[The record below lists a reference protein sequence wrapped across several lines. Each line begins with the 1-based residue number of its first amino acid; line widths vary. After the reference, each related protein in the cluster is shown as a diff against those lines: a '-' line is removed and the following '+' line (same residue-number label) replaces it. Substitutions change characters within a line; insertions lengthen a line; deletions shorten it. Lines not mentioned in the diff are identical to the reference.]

1 MSSAFKIK
9 RNDTAPSLNVGLAD
23 DDGVVNLEGTVI
35 VMFHMKDDA
44 SGDVLVDGTAV
55 VVSGTLGTVRYDWLA
70 VDTALAG
77 CFPAEF
83 EVTFENGRVETFPND
98 DNLTIIITEDLS

>member
-9 RNDTAPSLNVGLAD
+9 RNDTAPSLNVTLAQN
-23 DDGVVNLEGTVI
+23 GVVVGLTDAAI
-35 VMFHMKDDA
+35 SFHMRDDA
-44 SGDVLVDGTAV
+44 SGEALVNGTAV
-55 VVSGTLGTVRYDWLA
+55 VVDAILGAVRYDWLA
-70 VDTALAG
+70 ADTALAG

-98 DNLTIIITEDLS
+98 DNMTIIITEDLS

>member
-9 RNDTAPSLNVGLAD
+9 QNDTAPSLSVTLAQ
-23 DDGVVNLEGTVI
+23 DGVAVDLTDAAI
-35 VMFHMKDDA
+35 SFHMRDDA
-44 SGDVLVDGTAV
+44 SGEALVNGTAV
-55 VVSGTLGTVRYDWLA
+55 VVDAILGAVRYDWLA

-83 EVTFENGRVETFPND
+83 EVTFSTGKVTSYPND
-98 DNLTIIITEDLS
+98 GNLTIIITEDLR